1 MSCCRRPSR
10 SSRIQNGFAIASP
23 SMNATASPFA
33 FRSPKVPPVPRVPPE
48 TYRWTKSYRFSY
60 PRTMSRVASSL
71 WESTTITSIG
81 GSWTTRLSSRA
92 ARFLASLRTV
102 VTTLTSNAARIG
114 PAVMVVSTFIRA
126 ELSLL
131 STLVYFRVL
140 PMGRI
145 VTIIGTRPEIIKMA
159 PVVKALDA
167 LDDEHILV
175 HSGQHYDV
183 MMDRIFLG
191 EVELRDPDHRFELKE
206 QPPHLQV
213 ATTMRQVATVAKEA
227 DLVIIHG
234 DTNTTVAG
242 ALLARKLDR
251 PLAHVEAGIRSF
263 DKTMPEEVNR
273 IIADQLS
280 NLLFAPTATSRENLG
295 RENVTEGVHVVGNSV
310 IDALLQNLAIAE
322 KRSDV
327 LSRLGLTPGGY
338 LLLTFHRSENVDSKE
353 RLARALAAFERAAH
367 EAGLP
372 ILFPIHPRTARR
384 LREFGLEARVAAQPT
399 LRRIEPTGYLDM
411 LVLEKNAALVMTD
424 SGGLQEESC
433 FFRVPCVTLRDNT
446 ERPETLEIGA
456 NVLAG
461 TDPERV
467 RDAVRRQLD
476 ADRKWPNPY
485 GDGTTGLQIAERVA
499 AYLG

>member
-1 MSCCRRPSR
+1 
-10 SSRIQNGFAIASP
+10 
-23 SMNATASPFA
+23 
-33 FRSPKVPPVPRVPPE
+33 
-48 TYRWTKSYRFSY
+48 
-60 PRTMSRVASSL
+60 
-71 WESTTITSIG
+71 
-81 GSWTTRLSSRA
+81 
-92 ARFLASLRTV
+92 
-102 VTTLTSNAARIG
+102 
-114 PAVMVVSTFIRA
+114 
-126 ELSLL
+126 
-131 STLVYFRVL
+131 
-140 PMGRI
+140 MGRI

-183 MMDRIFLG
+183 MMDRIFFRDM
-191 EVELRDPDHRFELKE
+191 ELREPDHRFELKE

-280 NLLFAPTATSRENLG
+280 NLLFAPTATSRENLR

-433 FFRVPCVTLRDNT
+433 FFRVPCVTLRGNT
-446 ERPETLEIGA
+446 ERPETLEIGS